1 MKKINLIPCFFVLT
15 GFEALAAAIWLA
27 LIPAEAGNSVA
38 FGFSFQ
44 RLIMITGMTLTAVLN
59 LCIWVWQN
67 KLPRLESF
75 MDNRWTKLAGI
86 AVTVSA
92 WVLVWLPAYQ
102 WGRFGGYRDRLL
114 PILVWLLVTGLQFC
128 VVMLF
133 RSQKSRPLKDI
144 LLEDHPVIKAW
155 GIALTVIT
163 LVVVIVAVFRIGFI
177 PDIVYWNDV
186 NVPLLGWQIL
196 AVVMASLM
204 VTGLLSRTGFFTDER
219 ITCIRALLPD
229 IVICLFIW
237 GLAVTTWT
245 RIDMPHSYFS
255 PGPYP
260 PNNEMYPFSDAAT
273 YDRAAQLAVI
283 GEGVG
288 TQYGQYVD
296 KPFYVGFLAVI
307 HLLVGSRMDPV
318 IGAQVAV
325 FALMPVLLY
334 LTGRKLHSRLAGVM
348 TAGLLIFRE
357 MNNIQGTLWV
367 LSTNSRVLMSESLVT
382 LLLALFVFLLLSWFK
397 DRNKTLYLIGSAGA
411 LGLAGMVRLN
421 PFLLAPVTILA
432 ILLVTGKAWKKG
444 LSSALVFAAVFTL
457 TLLPYMLQSY
467 DRHGKL
473 LFFQST
479 LSGVVMN
486 QRAFYALNAPPPE
499 TAATPEAQSTPAPT
513 VTTPEVEEP
522 VNETWNKITGVSR
535 YASAHFFH
543 NLVDGAAIFPTGLTL
558 ESLEKTVKAPNSF
571 WSAESN
577 GELTAGQFIMVF
589 LALTVIALGAAA
601 GWSRSGWAGLVPAGF
616 MATYSL
622 ATAAARTSG
631 GRYFIPA
638 DWVFLLYYAFGLAQ
652 LSIWLSAWLKV
663 SKVDPVINLVESVPV
678 KKVLVWKPIALTLA
692 FMVAG
697 SVPVI
702 LDRAIP
708 PKYTQLQKYEL
719 RSQWKQDWMLK
730 SLELTE
736 QQWDS
741 FIAQPASF
749 VFKGRALY
757 PRYYAQ
763 GQGEPDR
770 FSAGRAQN
778 FPRLVLEV
786 IGPAGVEGM
795 VSGVLPLEKMPDS
808 LPNGADVTVL
818 GCRGELNDDLFAVII
833 EGQDGG
839 ILHRSPGTSWTCPVI
854 LPVCDDNRVCR

>member
-1 MKKINLIPCFFVLT
+1 MKKLNLIPWFFALT
-15 GFEALAAAIWLA
+15 GIEALAAAVWLA
-27 LIPAEAGNSVA
+27 LIPAEAGNAVA
-38 FGFSFQ
+38 FGFSLQ
-44 RLIMITGMTLTAVLN
+44 RLLMIGAMAVAVVLN
-59 LCIWVWQN
+59 LSILVW
-67 KLPRLESF
+67 KKRLPRLETF
-75 MDNRWTKLAGI
+75 MDNRWTKLAAT
-86 AVTVSA
+86 AVTLLP
-92 WVLVWLPAYQ
+92 WVLVWAPAYQ
-102 WGRFGGYRDRLL
+102 WGRFAGYRDRLL
-114 PILVWLLVTGLQFC
+114 PILVWLLLAGLQFC
-128 VVMLF
+128 VVVLI
-133 RSQKSRPLKDI
+133 RSRKARPLQDI
-144 LLEDHPVIKAW
+144 LAEDRPVIKTW
-155 GIALTVIT
+155 GIALALVT
-163 LVVVIVAVFRIGFI
+163 LLVVIVAVFRLGFI

-196 AVVMASLM
+196 TVFIISLL
-204 VTGLLSRTGFFTDER
+204 VTGLLSRYGFFTDER
-219 ITCIRALLPD
+219 VSGFRAILPD
-229 IVICLFIW
+229 IVVCLFIW
-237 GLAVTTWT
+237 GLAVTVWT

-273 YDRAAQLAVI
+273 YDRAAQMAVI

-288 TQYGQYVD
+288 THYGQYVD

-318 IGAQVAV
+318 TGAQVAV
-325 FALMPVLLY
+325 FALLPVLLY
-334 LTGRKLHSRLAGVM
+334 LTGRKLHSRLAGVLA
-348 TAGLLIFRE
+348 AGLLIFRE

-382 LLLALFVFLLLSWFK
+382 LLLALFVFLLANWFK
-397 DRNKTLYLIGSAGA
+397 DRSNTLYLVGSAGA

-421 PFLLAPVTILA
+421 PFLLAPVTVLA
-432 ILLVTGKAWKKG
+432 ILLVNGKAWKKG
-444 LSSALVFAAVFTL
+444 LSAALVFIVVFMM

-479 LSGVVMN
+479 LSGVVMD
-486 QRAFYALNAPPPE
+486 QRAFYALNTPAPV
-499 TAATPEAQSTPAPT
+499 TTVTPEAQPTPAPK

-522 VNETWNKITGVSR
+522 LNETWNKITGVSR

-543 NLVDGAAIFPTGLTL
+543 NLVDGVAIFPTDLTL
-558 ESLEKTVKAPNSF
+558 ESLEKTVRAPGSF
-571 WSAESN
+571 WSAEAN
-577 GELTAGQFIMVF
+577 GELNTGQFILMF
-589 LALTVIALGAAA
+589 LSLTVIALGAAA
-601 GWSRSGWAGLVPAGF
+601 GWSRSRWAGLVPAGF
-616 MATYSL
+616 MAAYSL

-638 DWVFLLYYAFGLAQ
+638 DWVFLLYYAVGLSQ
-652 LSIWLSAWLKV
+652 LVIWLSGWLTDKQSDAV
-663 SKVDPVINLVESVPV
+663 LRPVGSKTYANVV
-678 KKVLVWKPIALTLA
+678 VWKPVVLTIA
-692 FMVAG
+692 FMFAG

-708 PKYTQLQKYEL
+708 PKYIQLQKYEL
-719 RSQWKQDWMLK
+719 RSQWKDDWMLNP
-730 SLELTE
+730 LEITE

-770 FSAGRAQN
+770 FSAGRVQN

-795 VSGVLPLEKMPDS
+795 VTGVLPLEKMPDA
-808 LPNGADVTVL
+808 LPNGADVTVV
-818 GCRGELNDDLFAVII
+818 GCRGEWNDDLFAVII
-833 EGQDGG
+833 EGEDGG
-839 ILHRSPGTSWTCPVI
+839 ILLRTPGTTWTCPVTT
-854 LPVCDDNRVCR
+854 PVCDDNRVCR

>member
-1 MKKINLIPCFFVLT
+1 MKKLNLIPWFFAMT
-15 GFEALAAAIWLA
+15 GIEAVAAAIWLA
-27 LIPAEAGNSVA
+27 LIPAEAGNALA
-38 FGFSFQ
+38 FGFSLQ
-44 RLIMITGMTLTAVLN
+44 RLLMIAAMTVAAVLN
-59 LCIWVWQN
+59 LFILVWQK
-67 KLPRLESF
+67 KLTRLESII
-75 MDNRWTKLAGI
+75 DNRWTIAAGI
-86 AVTVSA
+86 AVTLLA
-92 WVLVWLPAYQ
+92 WVLVWSPAYQ

-114 PILVWLLVTGLQFC
+114 PILVWLLLAGLQFC
-128 VVMLF
+128 VVVLI
-133 RSQKSRPLKDI
+133 RARKTRPLQSI
-144 LLEDHPVIKAW
+144 LAEDRPVIKAW
-155 GIALTVIT
+155 GFALTVIA
-163 LVVVIVAVFRIGFI
+163 LLVVIVAVFRVGFI

-186 NVPLLGWQIL
+186 NVPLLGGQIL
-196 AVVMASLM
+196 TVVIISMLM
-204 VTGLLSRTGFFTDER
+204 TGLLSRYGFFTDER
-219 ITCIRALLPD
+219 VSGFRAILPD
-229 IVICLFIW
+229 IVVCLFIW

-273 YDRAAQLAVI
+273 YDRAAQMAVI

-288 TQYGQYVD
+288 THYGQYVD

-318 IGAQVAV
+318 TGAQVAV
-325 FALMPVLLY
+325 FALLPVLLY

-382 LLLALFVFLLLSWFK
+382 LLLALFVFLLVSWFK
-397 DRNKTLYLIGSAGA
+397 ERNRTLYLIGSAGA

-432 ILLVTGKAWKKG
+432 ILLVNGKEWKKG
-444 LSSALVFAAVFTL
+444 LSAAFVFTAVFML
-457 TLLPYMLQSY
+457 TLLPYMMQSY

-479 LSGVVMN
+479 LSGVVMD
-486 QRAFYALNAPPPE
+486 QRAFYALNSPAPV
-499 TAATPEAQSTPAPT
+499 TAVTPEAQPTLAP
-513 VTTPEVEEP
+513 VEITPEVEEP

-558 ESLEKTVKAPNSF
+558 ESLEKTIKAPHSF
-571 WSAESN
+571 WSADAN
-577 GELTAGQFIMVF
+577 GELTAGQFIMMF

-601 GWSRSGWAGLVPAGF
+601 GWSRGRWAGLVPAGF
-616 MATYSL
+616 MAAYSL

-631 GRYFIPA
+631 GRYFIPS
-638 DWVFLLYYAFGLAQ
+638 DWVFLLYYAVGLSQ
-652 LSIWLSAWLKV
+652 LVIWLSGWLTDKQAETVLQPIGSMTFAKV
-663 SKVDPVINLVESVPV
+663 A
-678 KKVLVWKPIALTLA
+678 VWKPVVITIA

-730 SLELTE
+730 PLGLTE

-749 VFKGRALY
+749 IFKGRALY
-757 PRYYAQ
+757 PRYYEQ

-770 FSAGRAQN
+770 FSAGRVQN

-795 VSGVLPLEKMPDS
+795 VTGVLPLEKMPDA

-818 GCRGELNDDLFAVII
+818 GCRGEWNDDLLAVII
-833 EGQDGG
+833 EGEDGG
-839 ILHRSPGTSWTCPVI
+839 ILLRSPGTIWTCPVTP
-854 LPVCDDNRVCR
+854 PVCDDNRVCR

>member
-1 MKKINLIPCFFVLT
+1 MKKFNLIPLFFALT
-15 GFEALAAAIWLA
+15 GIEALTAAVWLGR
-27 LIPAEAGNSVA
+27 IPAEAGNALA
-38 FGFSFQ
+38 FGFSLQ
-44 RLIMITGMTLTAVLN
+44 RLLMIAAMILMAVLN
-59 LCIWVWQN
+59 LAGLIWRK
-67 KLPRLESF
+67 KLTRLDSIFE
-75 MDNRWTKLAGI
+75 NRWTQLAAGV
-86 AVTVSA
+86 VTLLA
-92 WVLVWLPAYQ
+92 WVLVWSPAYQ

-114 PILVWLLVTGLQFC
+114 PILIWLLLAGLQFC
-128 VVMLF
+128 VVALI
-133 RSQKSRPLKDI
+133 RARKARPLQSI
-144 LLEDHPVIKAW
+144 LAEDRPVIKVW
-155 GIALTVIT
+155 GIALALIT
-163 LVVVIVAVFRIGFI
+163 LLVVIVAVFRVGFI

-186 NVPLLGWQIL
+186 NVPLLGGQIL
-196 AVVMASLM
+196 TVVIASLLA
-204 VTGLLSRTGFFTDER
+204 TGLLSRAGFFTDER
-219 ITCIRALLPD
+219 VTGIREMLPD
-229 IVICLFIW
+229 IVICLIIW
-237 GLAVTTWT
+237 GLAVTVWT

-273 YDRAAQLAVI
+273 YDKAAQMAVI

-288 TQYGQYVD
+288 THYGQYVD

-318 IGAQVAV
+318 TGAQVAV
-325 FALMPVLLY
+325 FALLPVLLY
-334 LTGRKLHSRLAGVM
+334 LTGRKLHSRLAGVLA
-348 TAGLLIFRE
+348 AGLLIFRE

-382 LLLALFVFLLLSWFK
+382 LLLALFVFLLLGWFK
-397 DRNKTLYLIGSAGA
+397 DRENYLYLVGSAGA

-432 ILLVTGKAWKKG
+432 ILLVNGKAWKKG
-444 LSSALVFAAVFTL
+444 LSAAVVFTAVFML

-479 LSGVVMN
+479 LSGVVLD
-486 QRAFYALNAPPPE
+486 QRAFYALN
-499 TAATPEAQSTPAPT
+499 TPAPVMT
-513 VTTPEVEEP
+513 VTPEEQPAPAPVETEPEVENSL
-522 VNETWNKITGVSR
+522 NETWNKITGVSR

-571 WSAESN
+571 WSAEAN
-577 GELTAGQFIMVF
+577 GELNAGQFALVF
-589 LALTVIALGAAA
+589 LALAVIALGAAA
-601 GWSRSGWAGLVPAGF
+601 GWSRSRWAGLVPAGF
-616 MATYSL
+616 MFAYSL

-638 DWVFLLYYAFGLAQ
+638 DWVFLLYYAVGLSQ
-652 LSIWLSAWLKV
+652 LVVWLSAWLTDKQMGSV
-663 SKVDPVINLVESVPV
+663 LRPVGS
-678 KKVLVWKPIALTLA
+678 KPIKKAAVWEPVVLTIA
-692 FMVAG
+692 FMFVG

-719 RSQWKQDWMLK
+719 RSQWKADWMLK
-730 SLELTE
+730 PLGLTE

-757 PRYYAQ
+757 PRYYTQ

-770 FSAGRAQN
+770 FSAGRVQE

-795 VSGVLPLEKMPDS
+795 VTGVLPLEKMPDA

-818 GCRGELNDDLFAVII
+818 GCRGEWNDDLLAVIL
-833 EGQDGG
+833 EGEDGG
-839 ILHRSPGTSWTCPVI
+839 ILLRSPGTTWTCPVT
-854 LPVCDDNRVCR
+854 PPMCDDNRVCR